1 METFQAIIQV
11 INNVLWHDYVLYSLL
26 ATGLLFTI
34 WSVSSQY
41 RALTH
46 GTAVTLGHYDDPYD
60 PGAINHFQALST
72 ALSATVGLGNI
83 GGVAIAIGLGG
94 PGAVFWMWVV
104 GLLGMS
110 IKVIEV
116 TLSMMYRNL
125 DDPDNP
131 HGGPMWVVKKA
142 FAEKGPGWA
151 KVGTI
156 LGGIYCLGMLVGV
169 FVGGN
174 MFQAWNVAEVSSS
187 YFGWSKPLVGA
198 ILAVLVGAVLIGGI
212 KRVGQV
218 TSFLVPIMCL
228 LYILAGLYVIFAN
241 IALVPETIALII
253 TSAFNPTEAQG
264 AFIGGTMGSAMLW
277 GMKRAIYSSEVGQG
291 SSAIAHSAAKT
302 NEPVREGLVA
312 GLEPFIDTLV
322 VCTIT
327 AMVILL
333 SGVWNRGPDAH
344 FDSTPIIVESH
355 TSDNVVDWTSKPQD
369 LPTHQGQ
376 VWQEDA
382 SAFMIRE
389 DGNGGIKRWYGTIS
403 ADASSFVLD
412 PIFTEVK
419 PKLINSGIYQ
429 GYAGA
434 SLTAHA
440 FDQTHEG
447 LGKWLVTIA
456 AWMFALSTMISWGYY
471 GEQGINYLFGQR
483 AVLPYKLVFCLMS
496 FVATSGLMRTTRE
509 LDAITTM
516 GAGILLIIC
525 LPITL
530 MFGHRAI
537 AAYRDYIS
545 RLKAGDFDT
554 DYHRTNLKTLFKGES
569 PD

>member
-1 METFQAIIQV
+1 VETFQLIIQA
-11 INNVLWHDYVLYSLL
+11 INSVLWHDYVLYSLL

-125 DDPDNP
+125 DDPENP
-131 HGGPMWVVKKA
+131 HGGPMWVAKKA

-151 KVGTI
+151 KVGAI
-156 LGGIYCLGMLVGV
+156 VGGIYCLGLLVGV

-174 MFQAWNVAEVSSS
+174 MFQAWNVAEVSAA

-198 ILAVLVGAVLIGGI
+198 ILAVAVGAVLIGGI
-212 KRVGQV
+212 KRIGQV
-218 TSFLVPIMCL
+218 TSFIVPIMCL
-228 LYILAGLYVIFAN
+228 LYILAGLYVIFSN
-241 IALVPETIALII
+241 IELLPETFAMII

-264 AFIGGTMGSAMLW
+264 AFIGGTAGSAMLW
-277 GMKRAIYSSEVGQG
+277 GMKRALYSSEVGQG

-302 NEPVREGLVA
+302 TEPVREGLVA

-333 SGVWNRGPDAH
+333 TGVWNRGPDAN
-344 FDSTPIIVESH
+344 FETAPLIVELSTPTE
-355 TSDNVVDWTSKPQD
+355 WTSASQLLPGNQD
-369 LPTHQGQ
+369 L
-376 VWQEDA
+376 WQED
-382 SAFMIRE
+382 SSPFMLRQN
-389 DGNGGIKRWYGTIS
+389 DKGGVERWYGTVS
-403 ADASSFVLD
+403 KDGHEAYLVLD
-412 PIFTEVK
+412 PISSETQPTLENGGV
-419 PKLINSGIYQ
+419 YQ

-434 SLTAHA
+434 SLTALA
-440 FDQTHEG
+440 FDQTYDG

-456 AWMFALSTMISWGYY
+456 AWLFALSTMISWGYY

-483 AVLPYKLVFCLMS
+483 AVLPYKLLFCFMS
-496 FVATSGLMRTTRE
+496 FVATSGIMRTTKE

-516 GAGILLIIC
+516 GAGVLLIIC

-530 MFGHRAI
+530 MFGHKAV
-537 AAYRDYIS
+537 AAYHDYIR
-545 RLKAGDFDT
+545 RLKNGDFDT
-554 DYHRTNLKTLFKGES
+554 DYHRTNFKALVSSKKPE
-569 PD
+569 

>member
-1 METFQAIIQV
+1 VETFQLIIQA
-11 INNVLWHDYVLYSLL
+11 INRVLWHDYVLYSLL

-125 DDPDNP
+125 DDPENP
-131 HGGPMWVVKKA
+131 HGGPMWVAKKA

-151 KVGTI
+151 KVGAI
-156 LGGIYCLGMLVGV
+156 VGGIYCLGMLVGV

-174 MFQAWNVAEVSSS
+174 MFQAWNVAEVSAA
-187 YFGWSKPLVGA
+187 YFGLSKPLVGA
-198 ILAVLVGAVLIGGI
+198 ILAVVVGSVLIGGI
-212 KRVGQV
+212 KRIGQV
-218 TSFLVPIMCL
+218 TSFIVPIMCL

-241 IALVPETIALII
+241 IELLPETFAMII

-264 AFIGGTMGSAMLW
+264 AFIGGTAGSAMLW

-302 NEPVREGLVA
+302 SEPVREGLVA
-312 GLEPFIDTLV
+312 GLEPFIDTIV

-333 SGVWNRGPDAH
+333 SGVWNRGPDAN
-344 FDSTPIIVESH
+344 FEAAPLIVELN
-355 TSDNVVDWTSKPQD
+355 TPTEWTSASQLLPGNQD
-369 LPTHQGQ
+369 S
-376 VWQEDA
+376 WQED
-382 SAFMIRE
+382 SSPFMLRQN
-389 DGNGGIKRWYGTIS
+389 DKGGVERWYGTVS
-403 ADASSFVLD
+403 NDGYNAYFVLD
-412 PIFTEVK
+412 PISSETQ
-419 PKLINSGIYQ
+419 PILINGGIYQ

-434 SLTAHA
+434 NLTAHA
-440 FDQTHEG
+440 FDQTHDG

-456 AWMFALSTMISWGYY
+456 AWLFALSTMISWGYY

-483 AVLPYKLVFCLMS
+483 AVLPYKLLFCLMS

-516 GAGILLIIC
+516 GAGVLLIIC

-530 MFGHRAI
+530 MFGHKAV
-537 AAYRDYIS
+537 AAYHDYIR
-545 RLKAGDFDT
+545 RLKNGDFDT
-554 DYHRTNLKTLFKGES
+554 DYHRTDFKALVSSKKPE
-569 PD
+569 